1 MRKTREDIVMP
12 LTAPIR
18 GTDGTSISE
27 IPVPKGTHVHIAA
40 LASNRNP
47 QLWGP
52 DAGMWKPERWLN
64 PLPETIKEAHIPGVY
79 SNLYVFYTLHL
90 WTVYAEFVQYDIPG
104 RWTCVHWLQVLAT
117 RDEYVLSRD
126 SSC

>member
-1 MRKTREDIVMP
+1 MP
-12 LTAPIR
+12 LSAPIR
-18 GTDGTSISE
+18 GIDGTSISE

-79 SNLYVFYTLHL
+79 SNLYVFYLLHL
-90 WTVYAEFVQYDIPG
+90 PGTVYAELAQYDIPG
-104 RWTCVHWLQVLAT
+104 RRTRVHRLQVLAT
-117 RDEYVLSRD
+117 RDEYVPSRD
-126 SSC
+126 SWC